1 MIVRS
6 GCHSIL
12 DIVDFTP
19 DRMIALKKRLE
30 VWVRNLEPMD
40 CRCVARELL
49 FKGVVQVLVI
59 HVAFLSTLGRASLI
73 WRNHVDG
80 PPLAAGKQTGPE
92 PHADLPLMRF
102 GTAGEARA
110 EESASNF
117 CAVD

>member
-6 GCHSIL
+6 GRHSIL
-12 DIVDFTP
+12 NIVNFTP
-19 DRMIALKKRLE
+19 DRVIELKKRFE
-30 VWVRNLEPMD
+30 VRVRNLEPMD
-40 CRCVARELL
+40 CGCVARELL

-73 WRNHVDG
+73 WRNDIDR
-80 PPLAAGKQTGPE
+80 PPRAAGKQTGPE
-92 PHADLPLMRF
+92 PHADLSLLRF
-102 GTAGEARA
+102 GTVGEARA